1 MSHGLLNLLYMAE
14 KKQATAEIIAFA
26 LGWTHEQTYAALVAL
41 ESRRAVRAVVHFTDK
56 SKCSG
61 VARWQLMPAGVRL
74 LLAGLREA
82 ELEAA

>member
-1 MSHGLLNLLYMAE
+1 MSILRLLHGSKDGLSA
-14 KKQATAEIIAFA
+14 AEIGAC

-41 ESRRAVRAVVHFTDK
+41 ESRRAVRAVVQFTDK
-56 SKCSG
+56 TKCSG
-61 VARWQLMPAGVRL
+61 VARWELMPAGVRL